1 MSVHGCLQECRGLHG
16 CKKFASSGVGRVYM
30 MCEWISTRFS
40 NNEFSEFFLETR
52 VQVSVAFNTY
62 PIRILNISL
71 SFFFRMLVLKYDFF
85 FAKWILFCFSDDYYS
100 GTSLQK
106 PKIIKADDDSTE
118 KFIFNF
124 KDCEQFVIIG
134 AVLGCCLVASS
145 LLMCFLSARL
155 MKLTKRYKR

>member
-40 NNEFSEFFLETR
+40 NNEFSEYFLETR

-71 SFFFRMLVLKYDFF
+71 SFFFRILVLKYDFF
-85 FAKWILFCFSDDYYS
+85 FAKWILFVFQMIIIPEQVFKNQKLSRKMTIPRKNSFSIS
-100 GTSLQK
+100 
-106 PKIIKADDDSTE
+106 KIV
-118 KFIFNF
+118 NN
-124 KDCEQFVIIG
+124 
-134 AVLGCCLVASS
+134 LS
-145 LLMCFLSARL
+145 LLELC
-155 MKLTKRYKR
+155 